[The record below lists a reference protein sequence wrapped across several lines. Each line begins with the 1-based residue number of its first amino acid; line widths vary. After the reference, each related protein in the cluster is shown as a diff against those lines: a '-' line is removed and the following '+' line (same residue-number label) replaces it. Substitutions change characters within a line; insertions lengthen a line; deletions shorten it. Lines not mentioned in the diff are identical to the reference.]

1 MISPPLSL
9 DVLDPMQR
17 RTTAAAHRAF
27 LLALVLGCAGAAI
40 AQDKPPA
47 RSPAK
52 AGAATKS
59 ATALLTPAQLRDCLD
74 QRERLH
80 RQTEATLAAK
90 ARIAADK
97 AEIDRV
103 DGQLSAEKGTLDR
116 TSEEAVNA
124 FNAKVRQQDAA
135 AAAFEAKAK
144 AYNVQ
149 AEELQATRSAYE
161 KSACENRRYDERD
174 LEDLKRRK

>member
-1 MISPPLSL
+1 MK
-9 DVLDPMQR
+9 R
-17 RTTAAAHRAF
+17 RKTAAAHGAF
-27 LLALVLGCAGAAI
+27 LFALVLGCAGTAI
-40 AQDKPPA
+40 AQDKPQP

-52 AGAATKS
+52 PAATTKS
-59 ATALLTPAQLRDCLD
+59 ATAVLTPAQLRDCLD
-74 QRERLH
+74 QRDRLH

-90 ARIAADK
+90 GKIAADK

-103 DGQLSAEKGTLDR
+103 DAQLSAEKGTLDR

-174 LEDLKRRK
+174 LDDLKRKK

>member
-1 MISPPLSL
+1 MK
-9 DVLDPMQR
+9 
-17 RTTAAAHRAF
+17 RTTIPAAPRAVF
-27 LLALVLGCAGAAI
+27 FTLVFACAGTAI
-40 AQDKPPA
+40 AQDKPQA

-52 AGAATKS
+52 AGAATRS

-90 ARIAADK
+90 AKIAADK

-103 DGQLSAEKGTLDR
+103 DAQLSAEKGTLDL

-149 AEELQATRSAYE
+149 AEGLQATRSAYD

-174 LEDLKRRK
+174 LDDLKRKK